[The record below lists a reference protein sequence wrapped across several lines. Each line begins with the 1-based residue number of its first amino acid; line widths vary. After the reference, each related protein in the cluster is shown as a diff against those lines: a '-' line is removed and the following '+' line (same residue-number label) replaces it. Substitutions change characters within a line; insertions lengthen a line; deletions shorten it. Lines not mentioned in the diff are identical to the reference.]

1 MSTFLD
7 HDSQEGEHV
16 GFSDSPQYDRLK
28 DSIAEQLFEI
38 NGQIGTVKQFIA
50 SLSKFNN
57 NGDINAKYVERI
69 DKKSIDTIHKIRKLI
84 DTINL
89 EVTDMNNIEESA
101 LDKTR
106 LISREKLNR
115 DIKMSL
121 QAFQSTQ
128 LEYTRVMKL
137 INEKAQEQLNQNS
150 AALRQEEEDI
160 GNTKQNQVRTTKDHI
175 FQQQMAG
182 NSNQMVIE
190 MDPINNEEFV
200 YQQNLIRQRDEE
212 IQNIEQGIGELHDIF
227 RDLSTVVQQQGVLVD
242 NIEAN
247 IYSTVDNTQK
257 ASKELHKAMISQR
270 KQSKW
275 CVYLLAILSIF
286 LFFMFLVVLA

>member
-7 HDSQEGEHV
+7 YDGHESEQV
-16 GFSDSPQYDRLK
+16 GFSDSPQYDTLK

-38 NGQIGTVKQFIA
+38 NGQIGMVKQFIA

-57 NGDINAKYVERI
+57 NGDIKAKYVERI
-69 DKKSIDTIHKIRKLI
+69 DKKSIDTIHRIRKLI
-84 DTINL
+84 DTINVQ
-89 EVTDMNNIEESA
+89 VTNMNNIEESA

-121 QAFQSTQ
+121 QAFQNTQ
-128 LEYTRVMKL
+128 LEYTKVMKL

-150 AALRQEEEDI
+150 AALRQEEEDS
-160 GNTKQNQVRTTKDHI
+160 GNAKRNHVRTTKDHI
-175 FQQQMAG
+175 FEQQMAG
-182 NSNQMVIE
+182 NTNQMVIE

-275 CVYLLAILSIF
+275 CIYLLAILSIF